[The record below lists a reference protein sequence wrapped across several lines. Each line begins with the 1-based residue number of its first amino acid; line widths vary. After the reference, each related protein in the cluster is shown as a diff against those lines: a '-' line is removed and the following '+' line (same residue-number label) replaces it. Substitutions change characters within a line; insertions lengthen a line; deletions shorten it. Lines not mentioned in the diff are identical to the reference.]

1 MQAIHILP
9 AVCVYAVS
17 YTHLIDLGFVP
28 IQDKYD
34 AYAAAELLCQ
44 PSKHESFSYVIM
56 ESWLCER
63 PVLVLSLIHISTTK
77 IVQVPE
83 TVTYHGLL
91 KGNVIP
97 CSSVL
102 MRREDALQY
111 PMTHDE
117 LHEDYIVWLS
127 MLRDGKTFAGVNEPL
142 LKSRLGETG
151 KSRKKGKSAR
161 MTYGVYRY
169 MGIPVWKAVY
179 YFCCYAAAG
188 CKKYAGARGKK

>member
-1 MQAIHILP
+1 MAILD
-9 AVCVYAVS
+9 ADDWWQEDKTERQLKRLAETKADACYA
-17 YTHLIDLGFVP
+17 GR
-28 IQDKYD
+28 
-34 AYAAAELLCQ
+34 ELM
-44 PSKHESFSYVIM
+44 HADGT
-56 ESWLCER
+56 
-63 PVLVLSLIHISTTK
+63 STTK